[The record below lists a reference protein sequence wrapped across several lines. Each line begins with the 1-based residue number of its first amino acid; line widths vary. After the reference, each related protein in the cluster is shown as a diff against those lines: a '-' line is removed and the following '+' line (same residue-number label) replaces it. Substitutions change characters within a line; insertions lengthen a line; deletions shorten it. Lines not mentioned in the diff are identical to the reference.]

1 HSGDEPLLISGVGT
15 HTLEVL
21 QEQPHVDT
29 VIVPIGGGSGAA
41 GACIV
46 AKAVNPGIK
55 VIGVQSDQAQAA
67 YLSWK
72 SGSLQ
77 EAPNQTRVEGLAT
90 ATPFELPQRI
100 LRRLLDDFA
109 LVSDDETDAA
119 TAAMI
124 EKTRTLV
131 EAAAPAPH
139 ATGTPDMP
147 APGWAEI
154 PGAIGCT
161 AESCAFRDREASFQ
175 ALGASVMGLSAQS
188 TDAQSD
194 FAARKDIRFPL
205 LSDPDLKLSMDP
217 GLPTFQAGHLHLYK
231 RLTLV
236 AESGRIVKVFY
247 PVFPPDTHPA

>member
-1 HSGDEPLLISGVGT
+1 MSEFSRFPA
-15 HTLEVL
+15 
-21 QEQPHVDT
+21 PVDD
-29 VIVPIGGGSGAA
+29 GGAA
-41 GACIV
+41 GLEG
-46 AKAVNPGIK
+46 KRLPGIELA
-55 VIGVQSDQAQAA
+55 ST
-67 YLSWK
+67 
-72 SGSLQ
+72 SGSTVDLS
-77 EAPNQTRVEGLAT
+77 RVGG
-90 ATPFELPQRI
+90 
-100 LRRLLDDFA
+100 
-109 LVSDDETDAA
+109 
-119 TAAMI
+119 
-124 EKTRTLV
+124 TLV
-131 EAAAPAPH
+131 LYVYPH

-194 FAARKDIRFPL
+194 FAARKDVRFPL

-247 PVFPPDTHPA
+247 PVFPPDTHPAEVLRWLQDHINLGQ